1 MLPSFSVKSVHTY
14 QARRRHTAEEEYVI
28 VNIRC
33 TWRLQIPTVRNEVCC
48 LLSAGTGIARGT
60 SWMSENEAGELFAPP
75 FDIAREKNRYC
86 FLRSFFLV
94 CLASSPPIPLFG
106 ISVELCRLRYWLH
119 WCRLR
124 YWPHWCR
131 LRYWPHWCRLR
142 YWLHWCRLRY
152 WLHWCRLRY
161 WLHWCRLRYW
171 LHWRELSAD
180 ETTTALKQCHMNFVA
195 EFINTSHFPQ
205 NDKEKL
211 NKLLI
216 LQLAV
221 FSAAFTS
228 RKH

>member
-124 YWPHWCR
+124 YW
-131 LRYWPHWCRLR
+131 
-142 YWLHWCRLRY
+142 
-152 WLHWCRLRY
+152 
-161 WLHWCRLRYW
+161 